1 MNNLYKSILILPIF
15 IIGCTSNIIE
25 EKKDFAKEIN
35 NLDLNIFSENGKKKY
50 TITSPYSIYDNFKNK
65 FQFQKTTINIFQDD
79 KIKYILNSDESTL
92 SRNNKILELKGNVE
106 LKTINE
112 DEDFLFADN
121 FIWNIDESNYL
132 LTGNIRF
139 ENKNVILKSGI
150 AKMGSDNIIEFFNPV
165 QYIIKDD
172 NNEKRYE
179 TNSENAYYDLNKESL
194 IFSSKSKRVSS
205 KIYF

>member
-1 MNNLYKSILILPIF
+1 MNNLYKSILILAIF
-15 IIGCTSNIIE
+15 IIGCSPNIIE
-25 EKKDFAKEIN
+25 EKDFAKEIN

-112 DEDFLFADN
+112 DEDFLLADN
-121 FIWNIDESNYL
+121 FIWNIDESKYL

-139 ENKNVILKSGI
+139 ENKNVILKSGK
-150 AKMGSDNIIEFFNPV
+150 AKMASDNIIEFFNPV

-179 TNSENAYYDLNKESL
+179 TNSENAYYDLSKESL

>member
-1 MNNLYKSILILPIF
+1 MNNLYKSILILAIF
-15 IIGCTSNIIE
+15 IIGCSPNIIE
-25 EKKDFAKEIN
+25 EKDFAKEIN

>member
-1 MNNLYKSILILPIF
+1 MNNLYRLILIISIF
-15 IIGCTSNIIE
+15 IIGCAPKLNE
-25 EKKDFAKEIN
+25 EKDFAKEIN

-65 FQFQKTTINIFQDD
+65 FQFQKTTINIFQED

-112 DEDFLFADN
+112 DEDFLLADN
-121 FIWNIDESNYL
+121 FIWNIDESKYL

-139 ENKNVILKSGI
+139 ENKNVVLQSGK
-150 AKMGSDNIIEFFNPV
+150 AKMASDNIIEFFNPV
-165 QYIIKDD
+165 KYIIKDD
-172 NNEKRYE
+172 NNEKKYE
-179 TNSENAYYDLNKESL
+179 TNSENAYYDMNNESL
-194 IFSSKSKRVSS
+194 SFSAKSKRVSS